1 MISKRKSMLLPY
13 QMECLQKIV
22 GNRHKHTLQNKQVQ
36 IKYGFYLKEVMALE
50 GGHPGISED
59 LENQ

>member
-1 MISKRKSMLLPY
+1 
-13 QMECLQKIV
+13 MECLHKIV
-22 GNRHKHTLQNKQVQ
+22 DNRHKHILQNKQVQ
-36 IKYGFYLKEVMALE
+36 IKHAFYLKEDMGVE